1 MSNEFN
7 PAFDMPTTAVE
18 AQAVIKAWGN
28 PLNATFSSAKAAQAA
43 RLLKEALNTSETASW
58 RENVEYL
65 LKRCPH
71 TIRVCEGGGP
81 ESLLDSLIVTFM
93 KMEMIIEG
101 KK

>member
-1 MSNEFN
+1 
-7 PAFDMPTTAVE
+7 MPTAALE
-18 AQAVIKAWGN
+18 QAMNK
-28 PLNATFSSAKAAQAA
+28 
-43 RLLKEALNTSETASW
+43 SEMMNMVLDLASW

-71 TIRVCEGGGP
+71 TIRVHEGGGP
-81 ESLLDSLIVTFM
+81 ESLLNSLIVTFM